1 MLVAWRLVAEH
12 HKGAGYVVRVEE
24 GDVVTHVGLVD
35 DLGTIA
41 CASPCDESSDAFVV
55 EGFTNTDTMVEKLHV
70 KRTDHV
76 FPIAVVG

>member
-1 MLVAWRLVAEH
+1 M
-12 HKGAGYVVRVEE
+12 RVEE

-55 EGFTNTDTMVEKLHV
+55 EGFSNTDAVMEELHV
-70 KRTDHV
+70 ERTDHV
-76 FPIAVVG
+76 LPIAVVSRHEDNGTPLLVIAVD